1 MAILGLDRRKIWRYN
16 DIWSSKTEAHLRS
29 AAPQIIFI
37 LGGFTMEDS
46 NDKVY
51 GILSYI
57 GILVLVPL
65 LAGKTQFAKFHA
77 NQGLVLFIADIIFA
91 VIINISVFV
100 LSLIPFVGAAIG
112 GIISGVFGLGIF
124 ILMIMGI
131 VNAVNGEM
139 KPLPIIGGIKLI
151 K

>member
-1 MAILGLDRRKIWRYN
+1 
-16 DIWSSKTEAHLRS
+16 
-29 AAPQIIFI
+29 
-37 LGGFTMEDS
+37 MEDS

-65 LAGKTQFAKFHA
+65 LAGKSQFARFHA
-77 NQGLVLFIADIIFA
+77 NQGLVLFIADI
-91 VIINISVFV
+91 VLGVCISITTLV
-100 LSLIPFVGAAIG
+100 LSPLGVVGSILG
-112 GIISGVFGLGIF
+112 GIVSGVLGLC
-124 ILMIMGI
+124 ILIMAILGI

>member
-1 MAILGLDRRKIWRYN
+1 
-16 DIWSSKTEAHLRS
+16 
-29 AAPQIIFI
+29 
-37 LGGFTMEDS
+37 MEDS

-65 LAGKTQFAKFHA
+65 LAGKSQFARFHA
-77 NQGLVLFIADIIFA
+77 NQGLVLFIADIILGV
-91 VIINISVFV
+91 VIGISVSV
-100 LSLIPFVGAAIG
+100 LSLIPFVGSVLG
-112 GIISGVFGLGIF
+112 GILSGVLGLGIF

-131 VNAVNGEM
+131 VNAANGEM
-139 KPLPIIGGIKLI
+139 KPLPVIGGIKLI

>member
-1 MAILGLDRRKIWRYN
+1 
-16 DIWSSKTEAHLRS
+16 
-29 AAPQIIFI
+29 
-37 LGGFTMEDS
+37 MEDS

-65 LAGKTQFAKFHA
+65 LAGKSQFARFHA
-77 NQGLVLFIADIIFA
+77 NQGLVLFIADIVLGA
-91 VIINISVFV
+91 VIGISVGV
-100 LSLIPFVGAAIG
+100 LSLIPFVGIVIG
-112 GIISGVFGLGIF
+112 SILSGVLGLAIF

-131 VNAVNGEM
+131 VNAANGEM
-139 KPLPIIGGIKLI
+139 KPLPVIGGIKLI

>member
-1 MAILGLDRRKIWRYN
+1 
-16 DIWSSKTEAHLRS
+16 
-29 AAPQIIFI
+29 
-37 LGGFTMEDS
+37 MEDS

-65 LAGKTQFAKFHA
+65 LAGKTQFARFHA
-77 NQGLVLFIADIIFA
+77 NQGLVLFIADIILGV
-91 VIINISVFV
+91 VIGISVGV
-100 LSLIPFVGAAIG
+100 LSLIPFVGVVLGSIL
-112 GIISGVFGLGIF
+112 SGVLGLCIF

-131 VNAVNGEM
+131 VNAANGEM

>member
-1 MAILGLDRRKIWRYN
+1 
-16 DIWSSKTEAHLRS
+16 
-29 AAPQIIFI
+29 
-37 LGGFTMEDS
+37 MEDS

-65 LAGKTQFAKFHA
+65 LAGKTQFARFHA

-91 VIINISVFV
+91 VIINISVFA